1 MRTTTWTEVQEDIRQ
16 RYDLP
21 TFSTTTFVTTAAVL
35 RMANQS
41 LQRRDALLAEAY
53 GDDYRSTTA
62 TLASVANLNYISL
75 PADFLKLHRLIWLRG
90 TDDAVNVD
98 RADAD
103 TYARLLPLSAQAWG
117 SRRPYYRFAGSSTIT
132 VVPTPNQVYNLTLIY
147 TQTTATLTA
156 GSDTIQDGPA
166 WTEWLVADVC
176 TKIAARFED
185 DPSAFMAERNDAE
198 RRIKEQAPQRD
209 ETQSQQLRDVEG
221 IGSMGDQERRELLSR
236 GGW

>member
-21 TFSTTTFVTTAAVL
+21 AFSTTTFITTAAVL

-62 TLASVANLNYISL
+62 ALATQASLNYISL

-90 TDDAVNVD
+90 TNDPVVVE

-103 TYARLLPLSAQAWG
+103 TFARLLLLSSQAWG
-117 SRRPYYRFAGSSTIT
+117 DRRPYYRFTGTSTIT
-132 VVPTPNQVYNLTLIY
+132 VVPTPSQIYNLTLFY
-147 TQTTATLTA
+147 TQTTGTLTT
-156 GSDTIQDGPA
+156 GGDTIQDGPA

-176 TKIAARFED
+176 VKIAQRFEQ
-185 DPSAFMAERNDAE
+185 DPSVFMAERQDAE
-198 RRIKEQAPQRD
+198 ARIRRQAPQRD
-209 ETQSQQLRDVEG
+209 ETHSQQLRDVEG
-221 IGSMGDQERRELLSR
+221 LGSFGDQERREWISR
-236 GGW
+236 GEW

>member
-21 TFSTTTFVTTAAVL
+21 AFSTTTFITTAAVL

-53 GDDYRSTTA
+53 GDDYRSTTT
-62 TLASVANLNYISL
+62 TLATQADLNYISL

-90 TDDAVNVD
+90 TNDSVVVE

-103 TYARLLPLSAQAWG
+103 MLARLLPMEPQSWG
-117 SRRPYYRFAGSSTIT
+117 SRRPYYRFEGTST
-132 VVPTPNQVYNLTLIY
+132 VQVLPTPNQVYSLTLIY
-147 TQTTATLTA
+147 TQTTATLTT
-156 GSDTIQDGPA
+156 GGDTIQDGPA

-176 TKIAARFED
+176 VKIAQRFED
-185 DPSAFMAERNDAE
+185 DPSIFMAERQDAE
-198 RRIKEQAPQRD
+198 ARIRRQAPQRD

-221 IGSMGDQERRELLSR
+221 LGRMGDHERREWLTR
-236 GGW
+236 GDW